1 MERKRWLVPEGS
13 VLDLTNIEPSATEGA
28 PGGKK
33 ETHKASEELRRQLV
47 DLQERLWAEDR
58 RSLLLVL
65 QALDAGGKD
74 GAIRKVF
81 SGVNPQGCRVTSFK
95 QPSHE
100 ELEHHFLWRIY
111 RALPRRG
118 EIGIFNRSHYED
130 VVTVRVH
137 GLIDPD
143 TCKQRF
149 GTINAFEHGLS
160 EDGVAI
166 VKVFLHVSKEEQAD
180 RLRKRLEDPTKHWKF
195 ASSDLEERARWD
207 DYQIGY
213 SDAISATSTV
223 GAPWFIIPAD
233 HKWYRDW
240 ALLNILVDTL
250 REMAPSF
257 PDPEPGLDKI
267 TIE

>member
-1 MERKRWLVPEGS
+1 MESKRWKIPEGS
-13 VLDLTNIEPSATEGA
+13 VADLAEIDTASTEGA
-28 PGGKK
+28 PGKKK
-33 ETHKASEELRRQLV
+33 ETHEASKDLRDRLIE
-47 DLQERLWAEDR
+47 LQERLWAEDR

-95 QPSHE
+95 QPSTE
-100 ELEHHFLWRIY
+100 ELEHHFLWRIN

-130 VVTVRVH
+130 VVVVRVH
-137 GLIDPD
+137 GSIDAH

-166 VKVFLHVSKEEQAD
+166 VKVFLHISKEEQAE
-180 RLRKRLEDPTKHWKF
+180 RLKKRLEDPTKHWKF
-195 ASSDLEERARWD
+195 ASSDLKERARWD
-207 DYQIGY
+207 DYQVAY
-213 SDAISATSTV
+213 SDAISATST
-223 GAPWFIIPAD
+223 GSAPWFVIPAD